1 MAWGC
6 SLSVRW
12 RESKVLSMRRVLDVE
27 NSITLRDGKI
37 FNDPYEP
44 ANTLTEVGVLC
55 LDTGE
60 KRLLPFDHKEA
71 TEQHKSNACVLQRML
86 DNTTL
91 LIGHNLQYDL
101 AWLWA
106 NDFKYSGDIYDTM
119 LAEYLLLRGQK
130 QPLSLEQCA
139 IRRELQ
145 YQKDDTLKTY
155 YKKGYNT
162 NEIPLDELSHYLD
175 LDLLTT
181 GELYKAIETDFNSPD
196 SASLQAVKSVT
207 FRTCKV
213 LTRMSMAGIRVDRD
227 ALENVRDKF
236 ERERNEIL
244 DRLQAT
250 TRELMGGTPINLN
263 SPEQMSWVIFS
274 RKPKDKKEWINYF
287 NYDDSSDYRLAS
299 HKACKDKFKSIVM
312 SVSDPLFKTKAST
325 CPNCSGHGRVH
336 KKRKDGTLYKIPN
349 KCKDC
354 DGRGFL
360 LTETNEMAGLGF
372 FPPSKKWV
380 SANGFGVG
388 KTNLDA
394 LIATAKNNNM
404 EKAIEFLQDVK
415 RLSAISSYLSSFVD
429 GIITNC
435 KRSNKLHINLTQ
447 HITSTGRFS
456 GRNPN
461 MQNMP
466 RGGTFPIKRV
476 FISRWEG
483 GKIIESDFAQ
493 LEFRTAAF
501 LAQDKTA
508 MQEIDTGFDV
518 HSYTAKVISDA
529 GQPTSRQEAKAHTFA
544 PLFGATGY
552 GRSKAEAAYYKQFVE
567 KYKGIAKWHS
577 RLGDEAVNEGKI
589 TNVSGRQYAFP
600 DVHRRENGTVS
611 HFTMIKNYP
620 VQGFATGDVVP
631 VVLIELDRLLE
642 PMQSCLVNS
651 VHDSMVIDTHPDEI
665 NDVLGAIDL
674 INSNLNDMIQKEYNI
689 KVNVPLLLESKIGDN
704 WLDTKDV

>member
-1 MAWGC
+1 
-6 SLSVRW
+6 
-12 RESKVLSMRRVLDVE
+12 
-27 NSITLRDGKI
+27 
-37 FNDPYEP
+37 
-44 ANTLTEVGVLC
+44 
-55 LDTGE
+55 
-60 KRLLPFDHKEA
+60 
-71 TEQHKSNACVLQRML
+71 
-86 DNTTL
+86 
-91 LIGHNLQYDL
+91 
-101 AWLWA
+101 
-106 NDFKYSGDIYDTM
+106 
-119 LAEYLLLRGQK
+119 
-130 QPLSLEQCA
+130 
-139 IRRELQ
+139 
-145 YQKDDTLKTY
+145 
-155 YKKGYNT
+155 
-162 NEIPLDELSHYLD
+162 
-175 LDLLTT
+175 
-181 GELYKAIETDFNSPD
+181 
-196 SASLQAVKSVT
+196 
-207 FRTCKV
+207 
-213 LTRMSMAGIRVDRD
+213 
-227 ALENVRDKF
+227 
-236 ERERNEIL
+236 
-244 DRLQAT
+244 
-250 TRELMGGTPINLN
+250 
-263 SPEQMSWVIFS
+263 
-274 RKPKDKKEWINYF
+274 
-287 NYDDSSDYRLAS
+287 
-299 HKACKDKFKSIVM
+299 
-312 SVSDPLFKTKAST
+312 
-325 CPNCSGHGRVH
+325 
-336 KKRKDGTLYKIPN
+336 
-349 KCKDC
+349 
-354 DGRGFL
+354 
-360 LTETNEMAGLGF
+360 
-372 FPPSKKWV
+372 
-380 SANGFGVG
+380 
-388 KTNLDA
+388 
-394 LIATAKNNNM
+394 M

-476 FISRWEG
+476 FISRWDG

-567 KYKGIAKWHS
+567 KYKGIARWHS

-600 DVHRRENGTVS
+600 DVHRRENGSVS